1 MIERVFST
9 LAFGAL
15 FGLFPIIL
23 FYGGIYT
30 SYFQFYEIKEYF
42 NGFFMQ
48 NLNGYFYAIF
58 GLFSGIAF
66 VSNSNFLKVLYLLC
80 GIALSLT
87 FIPSV
92 GKNVGDRLFLRE
104 NVKIVQEGK
113 EQFVRVI
120 YRDKYKFY
128 YNTAENP
135 KVVRVNLGANR
146 PVAVQNE
153 ANPNANR

>member
-9 LAFGAL
+9 LAFGAI
-15 FGLFPIIL
+15 FGLFPI
-23 FYGGIYT
+23 FT
-30 SYFQFYEIKEYF
+30 SYFTFYEIREYF
-42 NGFFMQ
+42 NSFFMN
-48 NLNGYFYAIF
+48 NLNGYFYVIF
-58 GLFSGIAF
+58 GLFSGICF
-66 VSNSNFLKVLYLLC
+66 VSNSNFLKILYLLC
-80 GIALSLT
+80 AITLSLT
-87 FIPSV
+87 FIPSL

-104 NVKIVQEGK
+104 NTKIVQEGK

-146 PVAVQNE
+146 
-153 ANPNANR
+153 

>member
-9 LAFGAL
+9 LAFGAI
-15 FGLFPIIL
+15 FGFFPIIL
-23 FYGGIYT
+23 FYGGIFT
-30 SYFQFYEIKEYF
+30 SYFTFYEIREYF
-42 NGFFMQ
+42 NSFFMN
-48 NLNGYFYAIF
+48 NLNGYFYAII
-58 GLFSGIAF
+58 GLFSGICF
-66 VSNSNFLKVLYLLC
+66 VSNSNFLKILYLLC
-80 GIALSLT
+80 AITLSLT
-87 FIPSV
+87 FIPSL

-104 NVKIVQEGK
+104 NTKIVQEGK

-146 PVAVQNE
+146 
-153 ANPNANR
+153 